1 MYQPYETEEEDSS
14 SADSVS
20 VPGSASDSESTVHDT
35 PEDRVTD
42 GRMQALDQWRMN
54 AQSWINGPGRVP
66 VTDGPGAERTDYG
79 LRNSV
84 LEFEE
89 KRDSHIVMID
99 SLDRDQRIYPLPT
112 QFRIRLPRIYRNVS
126 RIDILQVKMLSALYA
141 FTEARGNTTLTITD
155 ASCSG
160 ICEYRTYSATI
171 PDGTYSIQQLVD
183 TLTCSL
189 RYASDASGFRFP
201 YQVVYNCTT
210 GRISIDSSGNPF
222 TLDCIPDTPSTSVV
236 YSEWG
241 LGWKLGF
248 GGAPATISSIQ
259 GRVTATHMP
268 RLFDDY
274 IFLRMN
280 DNEMMNTVDHTD
292 LENTKV
298 VQDPTGQVSH
308 YFGKLLLNN
317 FGCYAQTFIEAPK
330 HFHPILGRLDRLS
343 FEWTDR
349 HGVVL
354 NGPDAASCDWHM
366 TVRIIEVKDKAKDTS
381 TLVTTRNTG

>member
-14 SADSVS
+14 SSVGSVESSVS
-20 VPGSASDSESTVHDT
+20 SASSGRPHDS
-35 PEDRVTD
+35 PEDRQTD
-42 GRMQALDQWRMN
+42 GRMQALDQWRIN
-54 AQSWINGPGRVP
+54 AQSWINGPGRAP
-66 VTDGPGAERTDYG
+66 VVDGPGRGQTDFG
-79 LRNSV
+79 LHNSV

-99 SLDRDQRIYPLPT
+99 SLDRDQFIYPLPT

-141 FTEARGNTTLTITD
+141 FSAARGNTTMSLTD
-155 ASCSG
+155 ASANSHK
-160 ICEYRTYSATI
+160 TYSATI

-189 RYASDASGFRFP
+189 RIASDTSGHRFP
-201 YQVVYNCTT
+201 YQVMYNCTT

-222 TLDCIPDTPSTSVV
+222 SLNFSGST

-248 GGAPATISSIQ
+248 GGAPIPIAGV
-259 GRVTATHMP
+259 GRVTATCFP

-274 IFLRMN
+274 IYLRMN

-292 LENTKV
+292 LEDTKV

-308 YFGKLLLNN
+308 YFGKLLLNT

-330 HFHPILGRLDRLS
+330 IFHPILGRLDRLS

-349 HGVVL
+349 HGNIL

-381 TLVTTRNTG
+381 TLVTTLIR

>member
-1 MYQPYETEEEDSS
+1 MYQPYETEEEDASS
-14 SADSVS
+14 VESVS
-20 VPGSASDSESTVHDT
+20 ESSVGSRES
-35 PEDRVTD
+35 PEDQRTD
-42 GRMQALDQWRMN
+42 GRMQALDQWRIN
-54 AQSWINGPGRVP
+54 AQSWINGPGRAP
-66 VTDGPGAERTDYG
+66 VIEGPGQSQTAFG

-99 SLDRDQRIYPLPT
+99 SLDRDQFLYPLPT

-141 FTEARGNTTLTITD
+141 FSAARGNTTLYLTD
-155 ASCSG
+155 ARLNESWS
-160 ICEYRTYSATI
+160 YASYSATI

-183 TLTCSL
+183 SLTCSL
-189 RYASDASGFRFP
+189 RTASRESGYTFP
-201 YQVVYNCTT
+201 YQVLYNCTT
-210 GRISIDSSGNPF
+210 GRIIIDSSGNPF
-222 TLDCIPDTPSTSVV
+222 TLDFSGAG

-248 GGAPATISSIQ
+248 GGAPTRIDGAG
-259 GRVTATHMP
+259 GRVVATHFP

-274 IFLRMN
+274 IYLRLN
-280 DNEMMNTVDHTD
+280 ESEMMNTVDHTD
-292 LENTKV
+292 LEDTKV

-308 YFGKLLLNN
+308 YFGKLLLNS
-317 FGCYAQTFIEAPK
+317 FGYYAQTFLEAPK

-349 HGVVL
+349 HGNVL

-366 TVRIIEVKDKAKDTS
+366 TVRIIEVKEKAKDTS
-381 TLVTTRNTG
+381 TLVSSRN

>member
-1 MYQPYETEEEDSS
+1 MYQPYESEEEDSS
-14 SADSVS
+14 SAGSG
-20 VPGSASDSESTVHDT
+20 PGSASVSGSSSTVGSHDT
-35 PEDRVTD
+35 PEDRITD
-42 GRMQALDQWRMN
+42 GRMQALDQWRIN
-54 AQSWINGPGRVP
+54 AQSWINGPGRAP
-66 VTDGPGAERTDYG
+66 VIEGPGRGQTDFG

-89 KRDSHIVMID
+89 KRDSHIIMID
-99 SLDRDQRIYPLPT
+99 SLDRDQFIYPLPT

-126 RIDILQVKMLSALYA
+126 RIDILQIKMLSAFYA
-141 FTEARGNTTLTITD
+141 FTAARGNTTLTLTD
-155 ASCSG
+155 ARCIEG
-160 ICEYRTYSATI
+160 CVYRTYSASI

-189 RYASDASGFRFP
+189 RGASQASGYGFP
-201 YQVVYNCTT
+201 YQVLYNCTT
-210 GRISIDSSGNPF
+210 GRITIDSSGNPF
-222 TLDCIPDTPSTSVV
+222 TLDCSGSG

-248 GGAPATISSIQ
+248 GGAPVTVSSVN
-259 GRVTATHMP
+259 GRVTATQFP

-292 LENTKV
+292 LEDTKV

-308 YFGKLLLNN
+308 YFGKLLLNS

-349 HGVVL
+349 HGNIL

-381 TLVTTRNTG
+381 TLVTTRNS